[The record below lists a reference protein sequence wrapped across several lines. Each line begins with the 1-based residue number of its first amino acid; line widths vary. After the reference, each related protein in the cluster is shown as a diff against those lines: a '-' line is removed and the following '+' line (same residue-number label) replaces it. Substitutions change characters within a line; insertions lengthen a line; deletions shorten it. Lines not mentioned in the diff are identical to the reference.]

1 MLCDHFKN
9 SGLIKLTRGII
20 LFFSIY
26 FIMKYCTIGK
36 IPYNEIIM
44 VGCTGVIVQILLD
57 IYRPVVVIKYN
68 KVKHNSEK

>member
-1 MLCDHFKN
+1 
-9 SGLIKLTRGII
+9 
-20 LFFSIY
+20 
-26 FIMKYCTIGK
+26 MKYCTIGK